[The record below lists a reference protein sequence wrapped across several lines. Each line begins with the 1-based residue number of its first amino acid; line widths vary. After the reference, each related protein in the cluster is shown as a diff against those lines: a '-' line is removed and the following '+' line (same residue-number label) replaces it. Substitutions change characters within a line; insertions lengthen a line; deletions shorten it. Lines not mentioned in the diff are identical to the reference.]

1 MSYFRF
7 DNYPFFFAANTFL
20 FLSLFGKVTKFM
32 YLGLPKASTATAKSF
47 AGAMSE
53 DKEEWVLM
61 ACLDDIETGCDF
73 SSADPSA

>member
-1 MSYFRF
+1 
-7 DNYPFFFAANTFL
+7 
-20 FLSLFGKVTKFM
+20 M

-61 ACLDDIETGCDF
+61 ACLADIETGCDF
-73 SSADPSA
+73 SSADPSV